1 MPTRP
6 SFDSRRFHDVGY
18 AAVGHDRRLQGM
30 LPSTVGQDAR
40 VAEHAVKQRI
50 ATICLFVPAFV
61 EVGGGAVVFLVV
73 CHDAVFVSE
82 TMTPTARRQL
92 VDCGRIR

>member
-6 SFDSRRFHDVGY
+6 SFDSRRFHDVAY

-40 VAEHAVKQRI
+40 VAEHAVKHGI
-50 ATICLFVPAFV
+50 ATICLFGPAFV
-61 EVGGGAVVFLVV
+61 LGRGRSCAFIGGL
-73 CHDAVFVSE
+73 
-82 TMTPTARRQL
+82 PRRGVRQ
-92 VDCGRIR
+92 

>member
-40 VAEHAVKQRI
+40 VAEHAVKQGI
-50 ATICLFVPAFV
+50 ATICLFVAAFV
-61 EVGGGAVVFLVV
+61 RGRGGAVLLLVV
-73 CHDAVFVSE
+73 YHDAVFVSE
-82 TMTPTARRQL
+82 TVTPTARRQL
-92 VDCGRIR
+92 VDCRPTR

>member
-40 VAEHAVKQRI
+40 VAEHAVKQGI
-50 ATICLFVPAFV
+50 ATICLFVAAFV
-61 EVGGGAVVFLVV
+61 RGRGRSCGFIGGL
-73 CHDAVFVSE
+73 
-82 TMTPTARRQL
+82 PRRGVRQ
-92 VDCGRIR
+92 